1 LQRPASAASSL
12 SGLGPE
18 IAKGLTNKPDA
29 SVIVVASPLESD
41 VPAPKGDELAL
52 KVASLVAGKLGPNA
66 RAHDQTLPLA
76 AARGVASRSANLVFV
91 KVVIDK
97 GQLRVTADEF
107 PTVGN
112 PWDRIRLPPPP
123 PFAHAFASAPVD
135 AEIRTALTPVLL
147 EQAQVHKAKHEE
159 TDVLA
164 AACGDVDGDGG
175 LDLLLVSKTRVV
187 LGKLRQGVF
196 SAQKVAPW
204 RGIVGRAAIPMREP
218 LGFATMTYDRISI
231 GTTDRASVWLDGSL
245 APRGSLRGLPVGPD
259 VCARA
264 APETNALAELIGCSE
279 GNATTWNAGV
289 KSFDAVSVFDSSNAL
304 GAPVRATVAREP
316 NAKLHVR
323 VGDRADKTID
333 GVGAQVAL
341 GDLDQD
347 GVPELAFS
355 ADAETDVLTVASLD
369 ASGPRERLHF
379 AAPDGIRALCMCP
392 PEDRGAPALIAI
404 VGAEV
409 WLVR

>member
-1 LQRPASAASSL
+1 M
-12 SGLGPE
+12 
-18 IAKGLTNKPDA
+18 
-29 SVIVVASPLESD
+29 ASPLESD
-41 VPAPKGDELAL
+41 VPAPKGEELAL
-52 KVASLVAGKLGPNA
+52 KVAALVAGKLGPNA
-66 RAHDQTLPLA
+66 RAHDKTLPLA
-76 AARGVASRSANLVFV
+76 SARGVASRSANLVFV

-107 PTVGN
+107 PTVAN

-123 PFAHAFASAPVD
+123 PSAHAFASAPID

-147 EQAQVHKAKHEE
+147 EQAQLHKAKHEE

-175 LDLLLVSKTRVV
+175 LDLLIASKTRVV
-187 LGKLRQGVF
+187 LGKLKQGAF
-196 SAQKVAPW
+196 SAQKIAPW
-204 RGIVGRAAIPMREP
+204 RGIVGRAPIPMREP
-218 LGFATMTYDRISI
+218 LGFATMSQDRISI

-245 APRGSLRGLPVGPD
+245 APRGSLRGLPVGLD

-264 APETNALAELIGCSE
+264 APETNALAELIGCNE
-279 GNATTWNAGV
+279 GDAMTWSAGV
-289 KSFDAVSVFDSSNAL
+289 KSFDAVSVFDAADTL
-304 GAPVRATVAREP
+304 GTSLRATVAREP
-316 NAKLHVR
+316 NSKLHVR
-323 VGDRADKTID
+323 VGDRPDKTID

-347 GVPELAFS
+347 GVPELAWS
-355 ADAETDVLTVASLD
+355 ADTDADVLTISSLD
-369 ASGPRERLHF
+369 PGGARERLHF

-392 PEDRGAPALIAI
+392 PEDRGAPALVAI